1 MVVSGF
7 KEDGGMSS
15 TATID
20 PGGQT
25 SSPLRDRLLVAW
37 SAAGAILPCLLPNT
51 GPAILGLSV
60 AAPLILADPV
70 SLNRNLRQVSPV
82 LAFTIA
88 CVLYLCVNLL
98 LAPMIDNAVGAVVTI
113 ALAAGA
119 CHLCAAAFPILRIR
133 DLKLMALG
141 LFMGCLLMAGFLF
154 FEYMTRMSLLR
165 GLQRLTEKAKLP
177 FIRVEAGT
185 WEAPF
190 YPYMSRNL
198 VVLIMLSWAAVA
210 FAWATCGRN
219 IRRIVVPAF
228 LLLVLASAM
237 LSPSATAKVGFI
249 AGAAAFVAVSYAP
262 RATGL
267 VIAGLWTITSL
278 GCIPIAHLIHALR
291 LYEIDWI
298 NASLRHRMMIWSVSA
313 DWFWQHPILGLGI
326 GGARKVNLNHDL
338 SLTAKGI
345 EGEPLNWHAHNIFV
359 QAWFETGII
368 GGVLL
373 CLLGLLVLRAIF
385 RLPPDAC
392 RYAVATFVSIF
403 IIGLTGFSLW
413 ASWYLAG
420 YGLATLCILLT
431 AFINRDGAALQ
442 ETAAG

>member
-249 AGAAAFVAVSYAP
+249 AGAAAFVGNDSGLGHIAAAVGVPTVTVFGPGEPDRYRPWGPHARIVMAP
-262 RATGL
+262 DLNLQKLDAVPVL
-267 VIAGLWTITSL
+267 D
-278 GCIPIAHLIHALR
+278 ALR
-291 LYEIDWI
+291 
-298 NASLRHRMMIWSVSA
+298 
-313 DWFWQHPILGLGI
+313 
-326 GGARKVNLNHDL
+326 
-338 SLTAKGI
+338 
-345 EGEPLNWHAHNIFV
+345 
-359 QAWFETGII
+359 
-368 GGVLL
+368 
-373 CLLGLLVLRAIF
+373 
-385 RLPPDAC
+385 
-392 RYAVATFVSIF
+392 
-403 IIGLTGFSLW
+403 
-413 ASWYLAG
+413 
-420 YGLATLCILLT
+420 
-431 AFINRDGAALQ
+431 AALASRS
-442 ETAAG
+442 TT